1 MNKFKVEA
9 GLQLK
14 QSVVWFPLQ
23 VAQLEWQ
30 GWQYPVSES
39 G

>member
-14 QSVVWFPLQ
+14 QSVASFPLQ

-30 GWQYPVSES
+30 G
-39 G
+39 